1 MAITNKDLYEELT
14 KLRREYAED
23 DKVIEAKIQVLE
35 DKIDK
40 TYVRLTEYEPVRKI
54 VYGLVGAVLLAV
66 ISAVLTAVIRGT
78 R

>member
-54 VYGLVGAVLLAV
+54 DYGLVGAVLLAV
-66 ISAVLTAVIRGT
+66 ISAVLTIVIRET

>member
-66 ISAVLTAVIRGT
+66 ISAVLTIVIRET

>member
-1 MAITNKDLYEELT
+1 M
-14 KLRREYAED
+14 
-23 DKVIEAKIQVLE
+23 IEAKIQVLE

-54 VYGLVGAVLLAV
+54 VYGLVEAVLLAV